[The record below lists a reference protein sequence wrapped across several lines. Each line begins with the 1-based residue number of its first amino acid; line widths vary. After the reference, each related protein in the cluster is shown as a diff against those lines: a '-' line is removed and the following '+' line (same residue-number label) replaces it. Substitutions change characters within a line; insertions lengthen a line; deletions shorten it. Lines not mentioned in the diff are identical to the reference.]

1 MLLEVIFATT
11 LFVTTAAIVMLGTS
25 RSLRAARNLQR
36 DSQAADLAV
45 TLLSEIQMGLVPPT
59 DAGPEAY
66 GELLEGWTWQ
76 VVASPVA
83 EQLEETDIVRVEIII
98 THTMDGYT
106 YHLAHLVPAEGD
118 LPGEPAEPDE
128 PVGEDPFALS
138 GAGP

>member
-25 RSLRAARNLQR
+25 RSLRVARNLQR
-36 DSQAADLAV
+36 DSQAANLAV

-59 DAGPEAY
+59 DVGPEAY
-66 GELLEGWTWQ
+66 NEPLEDWTWQ
-76 VVASPVA
+76 VVTEPVA

-98 THTMDGYT
+98 TRTVDGYT
-106 YHLAHLVPAEGD
+106 YRLAHLVPAEGD
-118 LPGEPAEPDE
+118 LPGEPDEPDE
-128 PVGEDPFALS
+128 PAGEDPFALS